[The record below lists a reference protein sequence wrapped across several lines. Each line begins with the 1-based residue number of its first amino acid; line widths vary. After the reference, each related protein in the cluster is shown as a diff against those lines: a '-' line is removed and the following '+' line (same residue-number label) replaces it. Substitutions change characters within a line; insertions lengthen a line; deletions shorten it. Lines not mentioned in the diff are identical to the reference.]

1 MGTRH
6 LILVYYKGQYR
17 ICQYGQWDGQP
28 DGQGLTCLHFLLN
41 TQNIMDLRKVLDHS
55 DNCIIVISDEERTA
69 YFTDLQRQQR
79 ERGGN
84 PFDFP
89 GIESLSRDTGAN
101 ILNVVAAA
109 TPEEPVKIHF
119 WEMAFLTDE
128 VHLEWAWVVD
138 LDAKVL
144 EGYTYWRRYKV
155 LEEKSRF
162 EDVLGSGKP
171 LPDLVGRFRFDE
183 LPSGRGFLESF
194 GALDM
199 AEEEEEE
206 EEE

>member
-1 MGTRH
+1 MQQGLACVTINATAAWSSFTCRIVTSQHTAIYIRAHKRILNALPFSQSSQTPKANKKMGTRH

-28 DGQGLTCLHFLLN
+28 DGQGLTCLHFLLD

-109 TPEEPVKIHF
+109 TPEEPVKIH
-119 WEMAFLTDE
+119 L
-128 VHLEWAWVVD
+128 
-138 LDAKVL
+138 
-144 EGYTYWRRYKV
+144 
-155 LEEKSRF
+155 
-162 EDVLGSGKP
+162 
-171 LPDLVGRFRFDE
+171 
-183 LPSGRGFLESF
+183 
-194 GALDM
+194 
-199 AEEEEEE
+199 
-206 EEE
+206 